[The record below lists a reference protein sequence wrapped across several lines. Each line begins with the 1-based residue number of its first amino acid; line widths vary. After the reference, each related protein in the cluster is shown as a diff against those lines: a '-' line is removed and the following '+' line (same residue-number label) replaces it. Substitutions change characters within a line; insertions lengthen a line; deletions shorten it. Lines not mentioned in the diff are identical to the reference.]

1 MTYKIFIFCLD
12 HGSINFYPGGVNPE
26 DDNPDGYIKEHL

>member
-12 HGSINFYPGGVNPE
+12 HGSINFYMELGLNMQLVN
-26 DDNPDGYIKEHL
+26 DL